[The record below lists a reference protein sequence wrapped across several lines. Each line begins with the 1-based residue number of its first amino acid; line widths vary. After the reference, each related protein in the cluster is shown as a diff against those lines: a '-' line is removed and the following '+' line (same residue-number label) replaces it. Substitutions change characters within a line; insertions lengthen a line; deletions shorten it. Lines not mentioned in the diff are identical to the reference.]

1 MVFIDVRT
9 CSAEKLIRVSCP
21 HLQSS
26 VKIVNPE
33 STLKSS
39 LDKGFMALRRILV
52 SLILLFAFAGAAW
65 LLQPHARPST
75 QTPSKPDGTG
85 LPIQSFEFS
94 YESESYLNPLLP
106 GSESSQQGFSIACES
121 KGFMHL
127 GRSEVN
133 AWSLLFEFTHVLC
146 ADADLMRERGLA
158 RALRYTRAYLASQ
171 EAAQR
176 ATEDPALAIARSLFL
191 SMDMNLRKTWQGSM
205 GDYQEQRLEG
215 VVMPEISWT
224 LDDNQVQWTRTFT
237 GDLPGQ
243 KQADLVHTLRYQLA
257 GRSEVTDPI
266 EWGLVQLEG
275 SEQSTSMYKK
285 RLLAR
290 TDLKLRMQRVSRTF
304 PDLPT
309 LWAET
314 PSNISAVAP
323 QLFSAEEKSQLL
335 QRWRQFRDGE
345 GQQANRGSTQSN
357 QDEYLELKQ
366 ALRQDPTL
374 ADELAADLDAID
386 PTSSAFATL
395 SGALIYSGETQA
407 LNAFVEKAL
416 AHKDDDAWQQRALP
430 MIGLAPNPTGAS
442 WKYLDTMRQDSKEPS
457 MKTAAELAMA
467 THLKRGYQD
476 PTFITEIQV
485 RLQAA
490 RTETDRLHLLDVVGN
505 SGLDQFLPI
514 IHSWLQEASLP
525 LRLRIAQSLRFM
537 EDPKAETLLL
547 EMAADQNPELAAMAL
562 QSLQQ
567 RQPSRDAIPVLLQV
581 LTRSRDDRLRLMIL
595 ENLYAARH
603 QDAEL
608 LKKIQRIRSELTMGA
623 SLARAW
629 DQLEKDWVDPVET

>member
-1 MVFIDVRT
+1 
-9 CSAEKLIRVSCP
+9 
-21 HLQSS
+21 
-26 VKIVNPE
+26 
-33 STLKSS
+33 
-39 LDKGFMALRRILV
+39 
-52 SLILLFAFAGAAW
+52 
-65 LLQPHARPST
+65 
-75 QTPSKPDGTG
+75 
-85 LPIQSFEFS
+85 
-94 YESESYLNPLLP
+94 
-106 GSESSQQGFSIACES
+106 
-121 KGFMHL
+121 
-127 GRSEVN
+127 
-133 AWSLLFEFTHVLC
+133 
-146 ADADLMRERGLA
+146 
-158 RALRYTRAYLASQ
+158 
-171 EAAQR
+171 
-176 ATEDPALAIARSLFL
+176 
-191 SMDMNLRKTWQGSM
+191 
-205 GDYQEQRLEG
+205 
-215 VVMPEISWT
+215 
-224 LDDNQVQWTRTFT
+224 
-237 GDLPGQ
+237 
-243 KQADLVHTLRYQLA
+243 
-257 GRSEVTDPI
+257 
-266 EWGLVQLEG
+266 
-275 SEQSTSMYKK
+275 
-285 RLLAR
+285 
-290 TDLKLRMQRVSRTF
+290 
-304 PDLPT
+304 
-309 LWAET
+309 
-314 PSNISAVAP
+314 
-323 QLFSAEEKSQLL
+323 
-335 QRWRQFRDGE
+335 
-345 GQQANRGSTQSN
+345 
-357 QDEYLELKQ
+357 
-366 ALRQDPTL
+366 
-374 ADELAADLDAID
+374 
-386 PTSSAFATL
+386 
-395 SGALIYSGETQA
+395 
-407 LNAFVEKAL
+407 
-416 AHKDDDAWQQRALP
+416 